1 MSDLRVIVVGGGRV
15 GFHTAEH
22 LADSGHD
29 VVVIERNED
38 RCRRISD
45 AYFATVIEGDGAR
58 PDILQQASP
67 EDSDIIAGLTPNPG
81 ANLAAC
87 VLANR
92 QNPDIRTVIRVTT
105 TDGMEG
111 YGEVVDETV
120 FPERA
125 GAHVATNAIVGEE
138 MQSIESPPGDLD
150 IVEFE
155 VAADAPVAG
164 RQLADVSLPRGSLV
178 ISGADGDEIA
188 ASDTVLAAGERY
200 LVAVEPQVA
209 DEVRHLFCG

>member
-29 VVVIERNED
+29 VVVVERNEK

-58 PDILQQASP
+58 PDILEQARP

-87 VLANR
+87 VLAER
-92 QNPDIRTVIRVTT
+92 QHPDIRTVIRVTT

-111 YGEVVDETV
+111 YGKVVDETV

-125 GAHVATNAIVGEE
+125 GAYVATNAIVGEE
-138 MQSIESPPGDLD
+138 MQSIEAPPGDLD

-155 VAADAPVAG
+155 VTDDAPVAG
-164 RQLADVSLPRGSLV
+164 KALSAVSLPRGSLV

-188 ASDTVLAAGERY
+188 ASDTTLVPGERY
-200 LVAVEPQVA
+200 LVAVEPAVA